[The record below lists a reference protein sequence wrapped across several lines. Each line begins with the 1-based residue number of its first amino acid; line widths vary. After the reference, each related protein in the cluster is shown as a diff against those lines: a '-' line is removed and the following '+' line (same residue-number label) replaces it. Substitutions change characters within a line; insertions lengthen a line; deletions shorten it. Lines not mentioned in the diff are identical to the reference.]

1 MDCKQDVEEMVVY
14 KSNLQTGLFGLQ
26 KVMSSCST
34 SLAPARSFGSVCSP
48 QLTSSLTQMSSM
60 LDTAAEQMMV
70 HKDFQA
76 AFDTCDRGLHS
87 LANMEQEDNR
97 CGEFKAGFCILGIQA
112 LAELNQWHGVLSW
125 VLQQY
130 KHQEKIPAK
139 IMQMCILLYSKVGE
153 PAVMQEAARVWL
165 HCLSN
170 SRVTG
175 FGTVAELYLLHV
187 LVPLGHGDEA
197 LELIVGE
204 VGSVAF
210 TEDQRQ
216 TALDVVEEKERQNQE
231 LPLNPGTSPNS
242 EITAHPV
249 STQGSVIRKL
259 AAMLRFLYRKL
270 LVTGSGSFPLRRLF
284 LAAVLLYMLFSR
296 MDPALSSSFMW
307 ISKLLE
313 LLRQMWS
320 SMFAPYYQVL
330 TQRL

>member
-1 MDCKQDVEEMVVY
+1 MDCKQNVEERIVDT
-14 KSNLQTGLFGLQ
+14 SDLQTGLFDVTEQ
-26 KVMSSCST
+26 T
-34 SLAPARSFGSVCSP
+34 N
-48 QLTSSLTQMSSM
+48 QLKMFSM

-76 AFDTCDRGLHS
+76 AFDTCDRGLES

-97 CGEFKAGFCILGIQA
+97 FGEFKAGFCILGIQA

-130 KHQEKIPAK
+130 EHQEKIPAK

-153 PAVMQEAARVWL
+153 PAAMQDAARVWL
-165 HCLSN
+165 HCPSN

-187 LVPLGHGDEA
+187 LVPLGHRDEA

-204 VGSVAF
+204 VGSGAF

-216 TALDVVEEKERQNQE
+216 TALDVVEKRQNE
-231 LPLNPGTSPNS
+231 EPPLDPEISPNS
-242 EITAHPV
+242 EIPAHTV

-259 AAMLRFLYRKL
+259 EAMLRCLYRKVL
-270 LVTGSGSFPLRRLF
+270 MTSSGSFSLRRVF
-284 LAAVLLYMLFSR
+284 LAAVLLYMLLLR
-296 MDPALSSSFMW
+296 MDPAHPSSFMW
-307 ISKLLE
+307 ISKLLQ
-313 LLRQMWS
+313 LLRQTWS
-320 SMFAPYYQVL
+320 DMFAPYYQAL
-330 TQRL
+330 TQRP

>member
-1 MDCKQDVEEMVVY
+1 
-14 KSNLQTGLFGLQ
+14 
-26 KVMSSCST
+26 
-34 SLAPARSFGSVCSP
+34 
-48 QLTSSLTQMSSM
+48 M
-60 LDTAAEQMMV
+60 LDSAAEQMMV

-76 AFDTCDRGLHS
+76 AFDTCGRGLES

-97 CGEFKAGFCILGIQA
+97 SSEFKASFCILGIQA

-130 KHQEKIPAK
+130 EHQEKIPAK

-165 HCLSN
+165 HCPSN

-175 FGTVAELYLLHV
+175 FGTVAELYLLQV
-187 LVPLGHGDEA
+187 LVPLGHRDEA
-197 LELIVGE
+197 VELIVGE
-204 VGSVAF
+204 VGSSVF

-231 LPLNPGTSPNS
+231 TALNPGTSPNS

-249 STQGSVIRKL
+249 STQGSVIHKL
-259 AAMLRFLYRKL
+259 EAMLRFLYRKL
-270 LVTGSGSFPLRRLF
+270 MVTSFGSFSLRRVF
-284 LAAVLLYMLFSR
+284 LAAVLLYMLFFR
-296 MDPALSSSFMW
+296 MDPALPSSFMW

-320 SMFAPYYQVL
+320 AVFAPYYQAL
-330 TQRL
+330 TQSKGL